1 MTRLRGYLVRLFIL
15 DSAALLGVAG
25 MLLFIAQCLRVMDA
39 TSLRGT
45 ALGILVSQALLGLP
59 QLLLMVFFICV
70 AIGLARALRGLAASR
85 ELHAIHAGRR
95 LSVLLRAIFVFSL
108 GAGVVAL
115 LVAHLL
121 APMSL
126 KAANDLRSRVAADLV
141 SRSLV
146 PNRFAQVGEGVTITV
161 GGRRANGEITTF
173 FADDNRTPD
182 LRRTYIARTAL
193 LTADER
199 GYVLQ
204 LVDGTIQYRNSND
217 QFSEISFNRYDMVLD
232 RLVANAD
239 TNERLAE
246 VSSLALAERAAAAGE
261 WPKDALD
268 EVLKRSIE
276 GLRVVVLCL
285 FVAAI
290 ASFPSGRRKAPLMP
304 IEVTVLVVAVL
315 ERAISTYAPGGGALP
330 AAAGA
335 LLLGAGSLL
344 VLLVRLRV
352 FIPLPRPVRA
362 R

>member
-1 MTRLRGYLVRLFIL
+1 MTRLRSYLVRLFTL

-25 MLLFIAQCLRVMDA
+25 LLLFLAQCLRVMDA

-45 ALGILVSQALLGLP
+45 AFGVLVSQALLGLP

-95 LSVLLRAIFVFSL
+95 LPALLRAIFVFSL
-108 GAGVVAL
+108 GAAFVAL
-115 LVAHLL
+115 LVAHLV
-121 APMSL
+121 APLSL
-126 KAANDLRSRVAADLV
+126 RAGNDLRSRVAADLV

-173 FADDNRTPD
+173 FADDNRTPT

-204 LVDGTIQYRNSND
+204 LVDGTIQYRNSDN
-217 QFSEISFNRYDMVLD
+217 QFSEISFNRYDMILD
-232 RLVANAD
+232 RLVADAD
-239 TNERLAE
+239 TDERVAE
-246 VSSLALAERAAAAGE
+246 VTSLTLIERAMAAGE
-261 WPKDALD
+261 WPSGTLD
-268 EVLKRSIE
+268 EVLKRSVE
-276 GLRVVVLCL
+276 GLRVLALCA

-290 ASFPSGRRKAPLMP
+290 AAFPSGRRKPPAMP
-304 IEVTVLVVAVL
+304 IEVTVLLVAVL

-330 AAAGA
+330 AAGGA
-335 LLLGAGSLL
+335 LLLLVASLL
-344 VLLVRLRV
+344 LLMIRLRV
-352 FIPLPRPVRA
+352 FVPLPRPERA

>member
-1 MTRLRGYLVRLFIL
+1 MTKLRLYLVRLFIF
-15 DSAALLGVAG
+15 DSAALLGVAA
-25 MLLFIAQCLRVMDA
+25 MLLFLAQCLRVMDA

-45 ALGILVSQALLGLP
+45 AFGVLVSQALLGLP

-95 LSVLLRAIFVFSL
+95 LPALLRAILVFSV
-108 GAGVVAL
+108 GAAIVAL
-115 LVAHLL
+115 LVAHQL

-126 KAANDLRSRVAADLV
+126 RAANELRSRVAADLV

-146 PNRFAQVGEGVTITV
+146 PNRFAQVGDGVTITV

-173 FADDNRTPD
+173 FADDNRNPD

-199 GYVLQ
+199 GYVMQ
-204 LVDGTIQYRNSND
+204 LVDGTIQYRNSNN

-232 RLVANAD
+232 RLVAD
-239 TNERLAE
+239 SDSDERVAE
-246 VSSLALAERAAAAGE
+246 VTSLTLAERAAAAGA
-261 WPKDALD
+261 WQPAMLD
-268 EVLKRSIE
+268 EVLKRGIE
-276 GLRVVVLCL
+276 GLRVLALCA

-290 ASFPSGRRKAPLMP
+290 ASFPSGRRKAPAMP
-304 IEVTVLVVAVL
+304 IEVTVLVVAVF
-315 ERAISTYAPGGGALP
+315 ERAISTYLPGGGALP

-335 LLLGAGSLL
+335 IVLLVVSLF

-352 FIPLPRPVRA
+352 FMPLPRPERVR
-362 R
+362 